1 MDHIPTT
8 PARALAQP
16 PRSARWHPR
25 FDLAGAWL
33 SLACAAHC
41 IVLPLLL
48 AFVPATMMALRSFQH
63 PGHGAMTWLLMMSRW
78 EWLFALLAS
87 SLALVSTSA
96 GAHRH
101 RYWRPLR
108 LACVGAILL
117 LSASLYL
124 PLVVGLAVPAVEGI
138 AALARRGD
146 SQRWRA
152 AGMRAYRKP
161 ARAAQPP
168 VVPVAG
174 RQQR

>member
-1 MDHIPTT
+1 MT

-41 IVLPLLL
+41 IALPLLL
-48 AFVPATMMALRSFQH
+48 AFVPAAMMALRSFQH
-63 PGHGAMTWLLMMSRW
+63 PGHGAMTLLLMMSRW

-117 LSASLYL
+117 LSSSLYL
-124 PLVVGLAVPAVEGI
+124 PLKESLLWHGVATAVGGVLLACAHI
-138 AALARRGD
+138 ANRRALHKR
-146 SQRWRA
+146 
-152 AGMRAYRKP
+152 
-161 ARAAQPP
+161 
-168 VVPVAG
+168 
-174 RQQR
+174 

>member
-41 IVLPLLL
+41 IALPLLL
-48 AFVPATMMALRSFQH
+48 AFVPAAMMALRSFQH
-63 PGHGAMTWLLMMSRW
+63 PGHGAMTLLLMMSRW

-117 LSASLYL
+117 LSSSLYL
-124 PLVVGLAVPAVEGI
+124 PLKESLLWHGLATAVGGVLLACAHI
-138 AALARRGD
+138 ANRRALHKR
-146 SQRWRA
+146 
-152 AGMRAYRKP
+152 
-161 ARAAQPP
+161 
-168 VVPVAG
+168 
-174 RQQR
+174 

>member
-16 PRSARWHPR
+16 PTSARWHPR

-41 IVLPLLL
+41 IALPLLL
-48 AFVPATMMALRSFQH
+48 AFVPAAMMALRSFQH
-63 PGHGAMTWLLMMSRW
+63 PGHGAMTVLLMMSRW

-87 SLALVSTSA
+87 SLALASTLA
-96 GAHRH
+96 GLHRH
-101 RYWRPLR
+101 GRGRPLR

-124 PLVVGLAVPAVEGI
+124 PLKESLLWHGVTTACGGMMLE
-138 AALARRGD
+138 AAHIGNRRALHN
-146 SQRWRA
+146 R
-152 AGMRAYRKP
+152 
-161 ARAAQPP
+161 
-168 VVPVAG
+168 
-174 RQQR
+174 

>member
-41 IVLPLLL
+41 IALPLLL
-48 AFVPATMMALRSFQH
+48 AFVPAAMMALRSFQH
-63 PGHGAMTWLLMMSRW
+63 PGHGAMTLLLMMSRW

-96 GAHRH
+96 GAHQH

-117 LSASLYL
+117 LSSSLYL
-124 PLVVGLAVPAVEGI
+124 PLKESLLWHGVATAVGGVLLACAHI
-138 AALARRGD
+138 ANRRALHKR
-146 SQRWRA
+146 
-152 AGMRAYRKP
+152 
-161 ARAAQPP
+161 
-168 VVPVAG
+168 
-174 RQQR
+174 

>member
-41 IVLPLLL
+41 IALPLLL
-48 AFVPATMMALRSFQH
+48 AFVPAAMMALRSFQH
-63 PGHGAMTWLLMMSRW
+63 PCHGAMTLLLMMSRW

-117 LSASLYL
+117 LSSSLYL
-124 PLVVGLAVPAVEGI
+124 PLKESLLWHGVATAVGGVLLACAHI
-138 AALARRGD
+138 ANRRALHKR
-146 SQRWRA
+146 
-152 AGMRAYRKP
+152 
-161 ARAAQPP
+161 
-168 VVPVAG
+168 
-174 RQQR
+174 